1 LIQGF
6 QIRLILWLYN
16 EGLLFKENIHYLIL
30 SLSTHTHLA
39 IIFWSNKESK
49 RKALKEG
56 RFGKIEVFD
65 LFKGVIASFISF
77 LLLLPIFVMD
87 LSMRE

>member
-1 LIQGF
+1 MHSLSHP
-6 QIRLILWLYN
+6 LSLYT
-16 EGLLFKENIHYLIL
+16 FIL
-30 SLSTHTHLA
+30 SRNFLS
-39 IIFWSNKESK
+39 IKESK
-49 RKALKEG
+49 RKALKEA

-65 LFKGVIASFISF
+65 SLKGVIASFISF